1 MTAIVS
7 RSALVLQERFDAEEA
22 LELIERHRVSI
33 NHGVPTMFVMQ
44 LRESEEAGRDLSSLR
59 GGIIAGAPVS
69 EELARD
75 VRDRLASGIEI
86 AYGLT
91 ETSPTVSITRSDDP
105 PAKRV
110 QTVGHPLPGV
120 EVVIVGENEE
130 ALPVESV
137 GELTVRGFNVMQGY
151 FRQPSVT
158 ASAMTPDGFLRTG
171 DLAMIDAE
179 GYLHI
184 VGRLSDVII
193 RGGYNVHPRE
203 LEDLLRSH
211 PAVTDA
217 VVLGVPNDVL
227 GELVCACVVPVEGAL
242 ITAEEL
248 RSYCRGSVTKYKVPD
263 IIRLMDDFPE
273 ASNQR
278 ARRVELARMVRAE
291 VASDSADRG

>member
-1 MTAIVS
+1 VTLCAVPLYHIFGLSVALMTALVS
-7 RSALVLQERFDAEEA
+7 GSALVLQERFDAKEA
-22 LELIERHRVSI
+22 LELIERHQVSI
-33 NHGVPTMFVMQ
+33 SHGVPTMFVMQ
-44 LRESEEAGRDLSSLR
+44 LREAEDADRDLSSLR
-59 GGIIAGAPVS
+59 GGIIAGAPVR

-75 VRDRLASGIEI
+75 VHDRLASGIEI

-91 ETSPTVSITRSDDP
+91 ETSPTVSITRPDDP

-110 QTVGHPLPGV
+110 PP
-120 EVVIVGENEE
+120 
-130 ALPVESV
+130 ESV
-137 GELTVRGFNVMQGY
+137 GELTVRGFNVMKGY

-158 ASAMTPDGFLRTG
+158 ASATTPDGFFRTG

-203 LEDLLRSH
+203 IEDLLRSH

-227 GELVCACVVPVEGAL
+227 GELVCACVAPVEGAL

-248 RSYCRGSVTKYKVPD
+248 QGYCRGLVTKYKVPD
-263 IIRLMDDFPE
+263 IIRLMDEFPE

-278 ARRVELARMVRAE
+278 ARRVELARIVRAE